1 MRTRT
6 LVRAIDVNG
15 IKPVIEAEYELA
27 DLPAALDHLAR
38 GPFGK
43 IAVRVAG

>member
-1 MRTRT
+1 
-6 LVRAIDVNG
+6 LVRAVDANG

-27 DLPAALDHLAR
+27 ELPAALDRLAK

-43 IAVRVAG
+43 IVVRVAG